1 MRRSLPVLL
10 LAATAIA
17 GCASKQPTAELVD
30 ARVAYQ
36 RATQG
41 TAARVNPAGLYD
53 AKRALDAAE
62 KAQNDDPG
70 SGPAK
75 DTAYVALRK
84 AQLAEANARTVV
96 TQTQEQA
103 AIAAL
108 HETQAKA
115 LASTKER
122 LGDDAKML
130 QSEQQARAAAE
141 TKAKQAMESLVA
153 IASIKQGPQ
162 GATVITL
169 PGGVLFETGKA
180 ELLPTAR
187 ERLNQV
193 AEALKQSDGR
203 KVEVVGYTD
212 NVGNDEKN
220 RDLSRRRAEAVKA
233 YLVTQQVPAD
243 LLTAKGQGKDNPI
256 ADNTNAEG
264 RAMNRRVELV
274 IEGASA
280 NK

>member
-1 MRRSLPVLL
+1 MRRTLPVVL
-10 LAATAIA
+10 LAAAIA
-17 GCASKQPTAELVD
+17 TGCAAKQPTTELVD

-70 SGPAK
+70 SGAAR
-75 DTAYVALRK
+75 DVAYVALRK

-108 HETQAKA
+108 QETRAKA

-122 LGDDAKML
+122 LGDDAKMPM
-130 QSEQQARAAAE
+130 SEQQARARAE
-141 TKAKQAMESLVA
+141 VRAKQAMESLGA
-153 IASIKQGPQ
+153 IASVKQGPR

-193 AEALKQSDGR
+193 ARALKQSDGR
-203 KVEVVGYTD
+203 KVDVIGYTD
-212 NVGNDEKN
+212 NVGSDDKN
-220 RDLSRRRAEAVKA
+220 RDLSRRRAETVKA

-243 LLTAKGQGKDNPI
+243 LLTAKGQGKENPI
-256 ADNTNAEG
+256 ANNANPEG

-274 IEGASA
+274 VEGATP
-280 NK
+280 NE